1 MDFWC
6 RGRADIAAA
15 TAEPAE
21 EVLLADISVRLV
33 IGKGILKKRNSFR
46 FQDVKALHK

>member
-6 RGRADIAAA
+6 RGRVDIAEL

-21 EVLLADISVRLV
+21 EVLLTDISVRLF
-33 IGKGILKKRNSFR
+33 IIRRQASKRIFY
-46 FQDVKALHK
+46 DDTI

>member
-6 RGRADIAAA
+6 RGRVDIAEL

-21 EVLLADISVRLV
+21 EVLLADISVKLFNHKKESV
-33 IGKGILKKRNSFR
+33 KRNILR
-46 FQDVKALHK
+46 